1 MGKIKILIVE
11 HDLNDIELLLF
22 ELGKSGIDHE
32 TKVVQNEINF
42 RKALDKFQPDIILSD
57 YSLPSFDGYTA
68 FKIKQIISPGTPFI
82 FVSGTIGE
90 ESAVELIKNGVT
102 DYALKD
108 KIYTLNLKI
117 IRALK
122 DKNAADSKLIAD
134 EKLKN
139 QNNKLFEIAFLQS
152 HQVRAP
158 VAHILGLIS
167 LFKSDNLTDPINK
180 EIIKM
185 LQTTTLELDK
195 IIYEISERTNEIK
208 DMK

>member
-1 MGKIKILIVE
+1 MSKIKILIVE
-11 HDLNDIELLLF
+11 HDPNDLELLLF
-22 ELGKSGIDHE
+22 ELGKSGINHE
-32 TKVVQNEINF
+32 TKVVENEVNF
-42 RKALDKFQPDIILSD
+42 RKALSKFRPDIILSD

-68 FKIKQIISPGTPFI
+68 FKIKQIVAPCIPFI

-90 ESAVELIKNGVT
+90 EGAVELIKNGVT

-122 DKNAADSKLIAD
+122 DKDAAEAKLIAD
-134 EKLKN
+134 EKLKA
-139 QNNKLFEIAFLQS
+139 QNTKLFEIAFLQS

-167 LFKSDNLTDPINK
+167 LFKVNKPADPINK
-180 EIIKM
+180 EIIRM
-185 LQTTTLELDK
+185 LHSTAVELDQVIHK
-195 IIYEISERTNEIK
+195 ITERTNEIK
-208 DMK
+208 AM

>member
-1 MGKIKILIVE
+1 MKKIKILVVE
-11 HDLNDIELLLF
+11 HDLNDIELLFF
-22 ELGKSGIDHE
+22 ELGKSGIDYE
-32 TKVVQNEINF
+32 TKVVHNEINY
-42 RKALDKFQPDIILSD
+42 RKALTKFCPDIILSD
-57 YSLPSFDGYTA
+57 FSLPSFDGYTA
-68 FKIKQIISPGTPFI
+68 FKIKQIVSPGIPFI

-90 ESAVELIKNGVT
+90 ENAVELIKNGVT

-122 DKNAADSKLIAD
+122 DKEAFEVKLIAD
-134 EKLKN
+134 EVLKT

-167 LFKSDNLTDPINK
+167 LFKADNPADPING
-180 EIIKM
+180 EVIKM
-185 LQTTTLELDK
+185 LHTTTKELDK
-195 IIYEISERTNEIK
+195 IIFEIAERTREIK
-208 DMK
+208 AM

>member
-1 MGKIKILIVE
+1 MSKIKILIVE
-11 HDLNDIELLLF
+11 HDQNDIELLLF

-32 TKVVQNEINF
+32 TKIVQNEVNF
-42 RKALDKFQPDIILSD
+42 RKALTKFLPDIILSD

-68 FKIKQIISPGTPFI
+68 FKIKQIVSPCTPFI

-122 DKNAADSKLIAD
+122 DKDAAEAKLIAD
-134 EKLKN
+134 EKLKA

-167 LFKSDNLTDPINK
+167 LFKADKPADPINK

-185 LQTTTLELDK
+185 LHTTAVELDQV
-195 IIYEISERTNEIK
+195 IYEISERTNEIK
-208 DMK
+208 SM

>member
-1 MGKIKILIVE
+1 MSKIKILIVE
-11 HDLNDIELLLF
+11 HDLNDIELLIF
-22 ELGKSGIDHE
+22 ELGKSGLDCE
-32 TKVVQNEINF
+32 TKVVHTEVNY
-42 RKALDKFQPDIILSD
+42 RKALTKFCPDIILSD
-57 YSLPSFDGYTA
+57 FSLPSFDGYTA
-68 FKIKQIISPGTPFI
+68 FKIKQIVSPCTPFI

-90 ESAVELIKNGVT
+90 ENAIELIKNGVT

-122 DKNAADSKLIAD
+122 DKNASDAKLISD
-134 EKLKN
+134 EKLKA

-167 LFKSDNLTDPINK
+167 LFKKDNLSDPINK
-180 EIIKM
+180 DIIKM
-185 LQTTTLELDK
+185 LETSAIELDQVIHK
-195 IIYEISERTNEIK
+195 ITERTNEIK
-208 DMK
+208 DMN

>member
-1 MGKIKILIVE
+1 MKKIKILVVE
-11 HDLNDIELLLF
+11 HDLNDIELLFF
-22 ELGKSGIDHE
+22 ELGKSGIDYE
-32 TKVVQNEINF
+32 TKVVHNEINH
-42 RKALDKFQPDIILSD
+42 RKALTKFCPDIILSD
-57 YSLPSFDGYTA
+57 FSLPSFDGYTA
-68 FKIKQIISPGTPFI
+68 FKIKQIVSPGIPFI

-90 ESAVELIKNGVT
+90 ENAVELIKNGVT

-122 DKNAADSKLIAD
+122 DKEAFEVKLIAD
-134 EKLKN
+134 EVLKT

-167 LFKSDNLTDPINK
+167 LFKADNPADPING
-180 EIIKM
+180 EVIKM
-185 LQTTTLELDK
+185 LHTTTKELDK
-195 IIYEISERTNEIK
+195 IIFEIAERTREIK
-208 DMK
+208 AM